1 MKKEHSMFWKTDL
14 KYALLCPLFYHFF
27 SSPPPSL
34 PLPVNTSLLILPLAI
49 RSGARHTH
57 IRSTDQDVCW
67 HGRGRASAGDVHETK
82 GY

>member
-1 MKKEHSMFWKTDL
+1 MPSL
-14 KYALLCPLFYHFF
+14 
-27 SSPPPSL
+27 SSSITSFPPPPPL
-34 PLPVNTSLLILPLAI
+34 PLPVYTSLLILPLAI

-67 HGRGRASAGDVHETK
+67 HGRGGASAGDVHETK